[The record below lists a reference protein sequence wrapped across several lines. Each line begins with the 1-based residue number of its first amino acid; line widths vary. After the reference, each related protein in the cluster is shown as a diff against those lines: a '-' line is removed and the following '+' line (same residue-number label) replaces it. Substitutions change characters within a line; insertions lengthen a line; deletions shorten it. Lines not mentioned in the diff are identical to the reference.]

1 MKKLIVVILLAVGCV
16 SAASLWE
23 SVFTRRSEGQRVES
37 FEKRLHQEERW
48 ADEMLKELTGT
59 EEPHWT
65 SWKWKYKKFTLL
77 GFRQQQLLYWNNE
90 RVGVPNLYRALR
102 EGGNFVK
109 LNNSYYDVRE
119 RAVGDV
125 EYFALIFLQ
134 DDYPHANRYLK
145 NTANDKLGANLV
157 EILAGDDEPGGTL
170 VRDRDGRELCRA
182 SGEAGNDERAPNPV
196 VLLLYLL
203 ALCLFFYAYKLALV
217 AAPTLRVQLSCLA
230 VFVGVFALARWVMY
244 YFKVPYS
251 LYHLDIY
258 QTSVTHWNLALPVGE
273 LFITI
278 FCVVNFLFISFQHVR
293 LRFEERRLTRC
304 KYCFMVAFL
313 LFAFAY
319 VNVITYAIESLIENT
334 RISLNVAR
342 IMNVDLSSIMA
353 FVTLVI
359 GATGLLVLIGGS
371 VRYFSRL
378 FTLRQALAGAGATW
392 GCLAVTCAVVELPVT
407 WGGCLFA
414 LGLYALQIVNEY
426 AVKGELQRTLS
437 IVSIV
442 LVLTY
447 VMGLSQANEM
457 QREWAVRAAYA
468 SEIIRERD
476 ASFEDK
482 LLEVD
487 QKVLLSRVLDSIVH
501 YREQPEVSA
510 YLLEK
515 STDLTGYHYAGS
527 VIVSRGKASPG
538 EPREEDRWDAL
549 IDSLGVRVASTSFYN
564 IDDFNGFTTYIGRF
578 DFPSPGDTVR
588 LYFRFDSKMES
599 DRAGYQQI
607 LSREPAHPV
616 SIMYPYSYAK
626 YKDGQLL
633 HSHGTYNYGRTLPRN
648 DRGQAHVEA
657 VDKDNYTHMVVPVG
671 SSGVFIISLGKGF
684 FAPYGLNL
692 LYAILVSLIFSSYG
706 LYRSSGKKERGREST
721 LKKRI
726 RNNILA
732 LICGLMVITTFLSIL
747 IISTGFERR
756 QSLEVIR
763 LSRVVSRELERVE
776 SVEASESPGITRLL
790 EQMATALQVDV
801 NIYSAGGELVA
812 TSLPTIFEKGLDGTL
827 LNPEAYRRITRERAS
842 SFVQEEEI
850 GGLTYMAAY
859 MPLEL
864 EDGRRYVLS
873 IPYFSKSD
881 ELNRDILFLVV
892 ISINVAIVVIILA
905 ILLSG
910 VVAGRVVQPLQ
921 LVNEKLRLMLLDGKN
936 EKIIYNKQDE
946 VGALVK
952 EYNGMVDKLEESVKR
967 LARVEREA
975 AWQEMARQIAHEI
988 KNPLTPMKLNIQ
1000 FLRRA
1005 LQGEDV
1011 AEARRRFEGI
1021 SSVLIEQID
1030 HMASIANAF
1039 ADFAKVSVANNEWF
1053 DLSEM
1058 VERCVRLFAN
1068 NVEWMSTGI
1077 EPGVFLFGDKEQ
1089 VNRVLVNLLK
1099 NAEQSIPEGRQGEIA
1114 ITLERGNGQV
1124 LLTIKDN
1131 GAGIPVHLQDRVA
1144 EPNFTTKS
1152 SGMGLGLPI
1161 SYKIVEGMGGTI
1173 RFESEPDAGTTFF
1186 VTFREARMER

>member
-1 MKKLIVVILLAVGCV
+1 
-16 SAASLWE
+16 
-23 SVFTRRSEGQRVES
+23 
-37 FEKRLHQEERW
+37 
-48 ADEMLKELTGT
+48 
-59 EEPHWT
+59 
-65 SWKWKYKKFTLL
+65 
-77 GFRQQQLLYWNNE
+77 
-90 RVGVPNLYRALR
+90 
-102 EGGNFVK
+102 
-109 LNNSYYDVRE
+109 
-119 RAVGDV
+119 
-125 EYFALIFLQ
+125 
-134 DDYPHANRYLK
+134 
-145 NTANDKLGANLV
+145 
-157 EILAGDDEPGGTL
+157 
-170 VRDRDGRELCRA
+170 
-182 SGEAGNDERAPNPV
+182 
-196 VLLLYLL
+196 
-203 ALCLFFYAYKLALV
+203 
-217 AAPTLRVQLSCLA
+217 
-230 VFVGVFALARWVMY
+230 MY

-251 LYHLDIY
+251 LYHMAIY
-258 QTSVTHWNLALPVGE
+258 QTNVTHWNLALPVGE

-278 FCVVNFLFISFQHVR
+278 FCVVNFLFISFQNIR
-293 LRFEERRLTRC
+293 SRFEGRWPTRR
-304 KYCFMVAFL
+304 KYCFLVIFL
-313 LFAFAY
+313 LFAFVY
-319 VNVITYAIESLIENT
+319 VNMITYSIESLIENT
-334 RISLNVAR
+334 QVSLNVAR

-359 GATGLLVLIGGS
+359 GATGLLVLIDGS
-371 VRYFSRL
+371 VRYFSCL
-378 FTLRQALAGAGATW
+378 FTFRQALAGTGATW
-392 GCLAVTCAVVELPVT
+392 GCLALLSWAVALPIS
-407 WGGCLFA
+407 WAGCLFT
-414 LGLYALQIVNEY
+414 LGLYAVQIVNNY
-426 AVKGELQRTLS
+426 AVRGELRRTLS
-437 IVSIV
+437 IISIV

-447 VMGLSQANEM
+447 VMGMSQANEM

-468 SEIIRERD
+468 NEIIRERD

-482 LLEVD
+482 LVEVD
-487 QKVLLSRVLDSIVH
+487 QKVILSRVLDSLVH
-501 YREQPEVSA
+501 HREQPEVSGF
-510 YLLEK
+510 LLEK
-515 STDLTGYHYAGS
+515 STDLTGYHYTGR
-527 VIVSRGKASPG
+527 VIVSRGEAPPG
-538 EPREEDRWDAL
+538 APREEDRWDAL

-578 DFPSPGDTVR
+578 DFPSPGDTAR
-588 LYFRFDSKMES
+588 LYFRFDSKMEN

-607 LSREPAHPV
+607 LSREPTHPV

-626 YKDGQLL
+626 YKDGKLL
-633 HSHGTYNYGRTLPRN
+633 YSHGTYNYGRTLPRN

-706 LYRSSGKKERGREST
+706 LFHLGKKGERAREST

-756 QSLEVIR
+756 QSLEVVK
-763 LSRVVSRELERVE
+763 LSRIVSRELEQLA
-776 SVEASESPGITRLL
+776 SVEASASPGITRFL

-812 TSLPTIFEKGLDGTL
+812 TSLPIIFEKGLDGTL
-827 LNPEAYRRITRERAS
+827 LNPEAYRRITRERAN

-864 EDGRRYVLS
+864 DDGRRYVLS

-892 ISINVAIVVIILA
+892 ISINVAIIVIILA

-910 VVAGRVVQPLQ
+910 VVAERVVKPLQ

-936 EKIIYNKQDE
+936 EKIIYHKQDE

-1005 LQGEDV
+1005 LQGKDA

-1021 SSVLIEQID
+1021 SAVLIEQID

-1053 DLSEM
+1053 NFSEM

-1068 NVEWMSTGI
+1068 NVEWMSTDI
-1077 EPGVFLFGDKEQ
+1077 EPGIFLFGDQEQ

-1099 NAEQSIPEGRQGEIA
+1099 NAEQSIPAGRQGEITIA
-1114 ITLERGNGQV
+1114 LARGDGRV

-1131 GAGIPVHLQDRVA
+1131 GTGIPEHLWDRVA

-1161 SYKIVEGMGGTI
+1161 SYRIVEGMGGAI
-1173 RFESEPDAGTTFF
+1173 RFESKPDEGTTFF